1 MVGSRRPLAMLVELR
16 IRNVAVIDTVSLP
29 LAAGLNVLT
38 GETGAG
44 KSIIVGALGMLLGE
58 RAATDRVRS
67 GAERAT
73 VEGVFDIGTHV
84 ALHAVLDERGVESD
98 DDLLILKREVQA
110 GGRSRAWINGAPV
123 SASVLAEV
131 GALLV
136 GVHGQHESR
145 QLVDG
150 AYQRDLLDA
159 YADALPLREEVRTLY
174 ASLAALAAQER
185 DVTQRRA
192 DALRR
197 ADWLRHVVHEVDEAK
212 PVTGEDESLDADI
225 RRLSHAE
232 ELRSLAAQASQAL
245 AGDDRGALAR
255 VAAARRA
262 IASLVRIDPSAQ
274 AHEDTLETG
283 RLALEEL
290 ARSLEEYADAVN
302 VEPAQLR
309 RLEQRRDL
317 LLGLMRRHGP
327 TLDEV
332 LSTAR
337 AAREELALID
347 GADDEL
353 SSIAAARANADVALR
368 TAAKALTA
376 ARRRA
381 AARLGIAVTAL
392 LPELGMPHG
401 QLGVEL
407 VAQADISADGAESVV
422 FGATLNAGAERRP
435 LGRLASGGEL
445 SRVMLALSTVLAQ
458 LQHVP
463 TLVFDEVDAGVGG
476 AVAWQVGALM
486 RRVAAHHQVLAIS
499 HLAQIAATA
508 HHHIVV
514 TKGAVGA
521 VTTADTQVVVN
532 AERVAE
538 VARMLGGDADREV
551 SRAHARELLARGE
564 ALSLAAVAEA
574 EEPAPTPRARQR
586 RGKPV

>member
-1 MVGSRRPLAMLVELR
+1 MLVELR

-73 VEGVFDIGTHV
+73 VEGVFEIGAHD
-84 ALHAVLDERGVESD
+84 ALRTLLDERGVERD
-98 DDLLILKREVQA
+98 EELLILKREVQA
-110 GGRSRAWINGAPV
+110 SGRSRAWINGAPV
-123 SASVLAEV
+123 SAGVLAEV

-150 AYQRDLLDA
+150 SHQRDLLDA
-159 YADALPLREEVRTLY
+159 YADAMALRADVRALHTTL
-174 ASLAALAAQER
+174 STLAAQER
-185 DVTQRRA
+185 EVTQRRA
-192 DALRR
+192 EALRR
-197 ADWLRHVVHEVDEAK
+197 ADWLRHVVREVDEAK
-212 PVTGEDESLDADI
+212 PVAGEDESLDTEI

-232 ELRSLAAQASQAL
+232 ELRTLATQAAQTL
-245 AGDDRGALAR
+245 AGDERAALAR
-255 VAAARRA
+255 LSVARRA
-262 IASLVRIDPSAQ
+262 IASLVRIDGSAQ
-274 AHEDTLETG
+274 PHEESLENG
-283 RLALEEL
+283 RVILEEL

-302 VEPAQLR
+302 VEPAELR
-309 RLEQRRDL
+309 RLEQRRDM

-332 LSTAR
+332 LTTATAAR
-337 AAREELALID
+337 AELALVD
-347 GADDEL
+347 GADNEL
-353 SSIAAARANADVALR
+353 ASIAAARKDADTTLR
-368 TAAKALTA
+368 VAAKALTA
-376 ARRRA
+376 ARRRGA
-381 AARLGIAVTAL
+381 TRLGAAVTEL

-401 QLGVEL
+401 RVEVSL
-407 VAQADISADGAESVV
+407 VAQDAIGADGAEAVQFLV
-422 FGATLNAGAERRP
+422 ALNAGAELRP
-435 LGRLASGGEL
+435 LGRMASGGEL

-458 LQHVP
+458 LQHIP

-476 AVAWQVGALM
+476 AVAWQIGALM

-514 TKGAVGA
+514 TKGAVGT
-521 VTTADTQVVVN
+521 VTTADTQVVVD
-532 AERVAE
+532 EHRVAE

-551 SRAHARELLARGE
+551 SRAHARELLTRGE
-564 ALSLAAVAEA
+564 ALSIVATTPEVSD
-574 EEPAPTPRARQR
+574 APSPRVRAGQR